1 MGRRWRLYSI
11 FFVVPSIFDNLPGH
25 QYNNQMAHVDLNYT
39 LLDHTADLGIRTW
52 GADLKKL
59 FENAG
64 MALMDLLISGESPK
78 RTLPRKIS
86 LTGDDLADLMVRWLG
101 EILYLL
107 EGETLVVTSIRI
119 VDVRPARLDA
129 ALKTV
134 PYDPEFHEIL
144 NEIKAVTYHQIEV
157 AEKANRWEAR
167 IILDL

>member
-1 MGRRWRLYSI
+1 
-11 FFVVPSIFDNLPGH
+11 VVPFDNLPVH
-25 QYNNQMAHVDLNYT
+25 HYNNGMAQIDSNYS

-64 MALMDLLISGESPK
+64 MALMDLLIRGVSPK
-78 RTLPRKIS
+78 RALSKKMS

-107 EGETLVVTSIRI
+107 DCETRVVTSIRI
-119 VDVRPARLDA
+119 VDIRPSCLEA

-134 PYDPEFHEIL
+134 PFDPELHEIL

-157 AEKANRWEAR
+157 SEKGNRWEAQV
-167 IILDL
+167 IFDL

>member
-1 MGRRWRLYSI
+1 
-11 FFVVPSIFDNLPGH
+11 
-25 QYNNQMAHVDLNYT
+25 MAQIDMNYI

-64 MALMDLLISGESPK
+64 MAMMDLLVSGVSPK
-78 RTLPRKIS
+78 RALPRKIS
-86 LTGDDLADLMVRWLG
+86 ITGDDLADLMVRWLG

-107 EGETLVVTSIRI
+107 EGEMLVVTSNRI
-119 VDVRPARLDA
+119 ADIRPARVDA

-134 PYDPEFHEIL
+134 PFDPEFHEIL

-157 AEKANRWEAR
+157 AEKANRWEAQV
-167 IILDL
+167 IFDL